1 MNRLRKHYHWAIAFV
16 VLIELAV
23 FSGIL
28 NNIISLHLIPV
39 TEDLGISRGDFSLAF
54 SIRPLV
60 GFFATL
66 FSGILL
72 VKIGYR
78 KVVSIFLLISAVG
91 FVILG
96 SSQNVVMLAIASAI
110 MGVGEGL
117 CSTTSASR
125 IVNTWFHSRQG
136 MILGLVTASTGLG
149 GSLFSVV
156 LSKVIAASSWR
167 YSYFLSAIL
176 VAVVGVLIY
185 LIARNRPEDMGLLPF
200 GVGKAHTK
208 TSRRTSGDHWA
219 GYDAK
224 DVLRKPTFVLTC
236 IVIFL
241 SCCCTYAAFSVV
253 VPHFQDCGISA
264 EDAATVQSIML
275 LSLAAAKFICG
286 SLSDLLGAK
295 FINILCMV
303 CGSIGLVLLTRVDS
317 FTSALIAS
325 VFFSVGTVMTT
336 ITVPLLSTSL
346 FGYKP
351 QNTIIGIF
359 MALIPASSVIT
370 CPIVNMLYDRIG
382 SYNPIFL
389 GTAGIGATVV
399 VLMIPLFI
407 LASRDRKQLE
417 SMNASIFET
426 EETK

>member
-1 MNRLRKHYHWAIAFV
+1 MKGLRKHYHWAIAFV
-16 VLIELAV
+16 VLIELAI

-66 FSGILL
+66 FSGVLL
-72 VKIGYR
+72 VKLGFR
-78 KVVSIFLLISAVG
+78 KAVSIFLIFAGIG

-96 SSQNVVMLAIASAI
+96 SSQNVAMLAIASAI
-110 MGVGEGL
+110 MGVSEGL

-149 GSLFSVV
+149 GSFFSVV
-156 LSKVIAASSWR
+156 LSKVIATSSWR
-167 YSYFLSAIL
+167 YSYYLSAIL
-176 VAVVGVLIY
+176 VVAVAALIY
-185 LIARNRPEDMGLLPF
+185 LIARNRPEDMGLLPY
-200 GVGKAHTK
+200 GVGKGNKK
-208 TSRRTSGDHWA
+208 TSKRSSGDHWA

-224 DVLRKPTFVLTC
+224 DVMRKPTFVLTC
-236 IVIFL
+236 IIIFL

-253 VPHFQDCGISA
+253 VPHFQDCGMSA
-264 EDAATVQSIML
+264 ADAASVQSIML

-295 FINILCMV
+295 FINMLCMI
-303 CGSIGLVLLTRVDS
+303 CGTIGLVLLTRVDGFS
-317 FTSALIAS
+317 SALIS
-325 VFFSVGTVMTT
+325 SIFFSVGTVMTT

-382 SYNPIFL
+382 SYSPIFL
-389 GTAGIGATVV
+389 GTAGIGAVVV

-407 LASRDRKQLE
+407 MASRDRKQFE
-417 SMNASIFET
+417 ASAISKT
-426 EETK
+426 EETI

>member
-1 MNRLRKHYHWAIAFV
+1 
-16 VLIELAV
+16 
-23 FSGIL
+23 
-28 NNIISLHLIPV
+28 
-39 TEDLGISRGDFSLAF
+39 
-54 SIRPLV
+54 
-60 GFFATL
+60 
-66 FSGILL
+66 
-72 VKIGYR
+72 
-78 KVVSIFLLISAVG
+78 
-91 FVILG
+91 
-96 SSQNVVMLAIASAI
+96 MLAIASAI
-110 MGVGEGL
+110 MGISEGL

-149 GSLFSVV
+149 GSFFSVV
-156 LSKVIAASSWR
+156 LSKVIATSSWR
-167 YSYFLSAIL
+167 YSYYLSAIL
-176 VAVVGVLIY
+176 VVVVAALIY
-185 LIARNRPEDMGLLPF
+185 LVARNRPEDMGLLPY
-200 GVGKAHTK
+200 GVGKGSKK
-208 TSRRTSGDHWA
+208 TSKRSSGNHWA

-224 DVLRKPTFVLTC
+224 DVMRKPTFVLTC
-236 IVIFL
+236 IIIFL

-253 VPHFQDCGISA
+253 VPHFQDCGMSA
-264 EDAATVQSIML
+264 ADAASVQSIML

-295 FINILCMV
+295 FINMLCMI
-303 CGSIGLVLLTRVDS
+303 CGTIGLVLLTRVDGFS
-317 FTSALIAS
+317 SALIS
-325 VFFSVGTVMTT
+325 SIFFSVGTVMTT

-382 SYNPIFL
+382 SYSPIFL
-389 GTAGIGATVV
+389 GTAGIGAVVV

-407 LASRDRKQLE
+407 MASRDRKQFE
-417 SMNASIFET
+417 ASAISET

>member
-1 MNRLRKHYHWAIAFV
+1 MNGLRKHYHWAIALV
-16 VLIELAV
+16 VLIELAI

-28 NNIISLHLIPV
+28 NNIVSLHLIPV

-72 VKIGYR
+72 IKMGYR
-78 KVVSIFLLISAVG
+78 MAVSIFLVFAAVG

-96 SSQNVVMLAIASAI
+96 ASQNIAMLAIASAI
-110 MGVGEGL
+110 MGISEGL
-117 CSTTSASR
+117 CSTTTASR
-125 IVNTWFHSRQG
+125 IVNTWFHSHQG

-156 LSKVIAASSWR
+156 LSDVIAASSWR
-167 YSYFLSAIL
+167 YSYYLSAVL
-176 VAVVGVLIY
+176 VISVAALVY
-185 LIARNRPEDMGLLPF
+185 LVARNRPEDVGLLPF
-200 GVGKAHTK
+200 GVGKIHSKAR
-208 TSRRTSGDHWA
+208 RRTSGDHWA

-224 DVLRKPTFVLTC
+224 AVMRKPTFFLTC

-253 VPHFQDCGISA
+253 VPHFQDCGMSA
-264 EDAATVQSIML
+264 ADAATVQSIML

-286 SLSDLLGAK
+286 ALSDLLGAK
-295 FINILCMV
+295 FINMLCMI
-303 CGSIGLVLLTRVDS
+303 CGSIGLVLLTKVDGFS
-317 FTSALIAS
+317 SALIS
-325 VFFSVGTVMTT
+325 SIFFSVGTVMTT

-382 SYNPIFL
+382 SYSPIFL
-389 GTAGIGATVV
+389 GTAGIGAVTT

-407 LASRDRKQLE
+407 MAGRDRKRLE
-417 SMNASIFET
+417 SIEVSISET
-426 EETK
+426 EELS